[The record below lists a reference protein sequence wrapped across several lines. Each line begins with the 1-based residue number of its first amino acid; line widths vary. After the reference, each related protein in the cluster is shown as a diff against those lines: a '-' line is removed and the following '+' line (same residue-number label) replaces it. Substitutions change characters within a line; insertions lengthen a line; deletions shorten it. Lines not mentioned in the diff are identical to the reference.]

1 MTQKVAICTTLS
13 GCVFAT
19 KACIDNQKK
28 NLSSMCLHNLA
39 NFGPLTAEI
48 GSGVWAPQQISTG
61 FASCIRCCSDV
72 AQRTPTKLCT
82 VCGHLLRWYT
92 IYIHFRGLFRPDR
105 ILPGTKFTLRPRL
118 AFACIG
124 SITARHSSSGRQ
136 PNYTVFQ
143 KNSHFVFWS

>member
-1 MTQKVAICTTLS
+1 MYRQSEKRL
-13 GCVFAT
+13 
-19 KACIDNQKK
+19 
-28 NLSSMCLHNLA
+28 LSSMCLHNLA

-48 GSGVWAPQQISTG
+48 SSGVCSPQQIATG
-61 FASCIRCCSDV
+61 FASCIHCCSDV
-72 AQRTPTKLCT
+72 AQRTPTRLCT

-105 ILPGTKFTLRPRL
+105 ILPGTKFTLRPSL

-124 SITARHSSSGRQ
+124 SITAQHSSSGRQ

-143 KNSHFVFWS
+143 KTQPLCFLVITLANEHRFSQFFHCEIP